1 MSAPRKNA
9 GLRCELTIGSAES
22 ALEFL
27 AFAFPPPATLPIAW
41 PRAPG
46 ELRRNALGRAAVLHV
61 APSRWLLPAPGAQE
75 LALVDAATA
84 AGEGMAV
91 AVAGKWT
98 AMTLGG
104 ADATR
109 LLASNLDV
117 EAVLAGRDC
126 AAVTLFD
133 CRALLARE
141 GNAFLLWVGASYA
154 AEFAAA
160 VARLKAGA

>member
-1 MSAPRKNA
+1 MNAPRNHA
-9 GLRCELTIGSAES
+9 GLRCELTIGSADS

-27 AFAFPPPATLPIAW
+27 AFAFPPPATLPVEW

-46 ELRRNALGRAAVLHV
+46 ALRRNALGRAAVLHV
-61 APSRWLLPAPGAQE
+61 APSRWLLPAPGAEE
-75 LALVDAATA
+75 LALVEAATA
-84 AGEGMAV
+84 AGEGLAV
-91 AVAGKWT
+91 AVAGKWA
-98 AMTLGG
+98 AMTLAGP
-104 ADATR
+104 DATR
-109 LLASNLDV
+109 LLASSLDV

-133 CRALLARE
+133 CRALIARE
-141 GNAFLLWVGASYA
+141 GNAYLLWLGASYA